1 MQKDVELVG
10 KTVRLRPYR
19 GEDAAEDCEAARE
32 SFREVGEFLAWC
44 HSGYTIEESANWI
57 KSCGE
62 SWGNGSAYEF
72 AVREAW
78 NNHYLG
84 GCYLNHI
91 NNVDGVANLGYWI
104 RSSATGGGAAPE
116 SAFLVARFA
125 FTELKLHRV
134 EIVAAVENLKSQ
146 RAAEKT
152 GAKREGIL
160 RNRILIGGVPRD
172 AVMFSLVPSDL
183 AIA

>member
-44 HSGYTIEESANWI
+44 HAAYSIEESVAWI

-72 AVREAW
+72 AVLDAG
-78 NNHYLG
+78 NNRYLG

-91 NNVDGVANLGYWI
+91 NNGMGSPIWGTGY
-104 RSSATGGGAAPE
+104 
-116 SAFLVARFA
+116 
-125 FTELKLHRV
+125 
-134 EIVAAVENLKSQ
+134 AAVQPEAVLPPNRRFWLPVS
-146 RAAEKT
+146 RS
-152 GAKREGIL
+152 
-160 RNRILIGGVPRD
+160 RN
-172 AVMFSLVPSDL
+172 
-183 AIA
+183 